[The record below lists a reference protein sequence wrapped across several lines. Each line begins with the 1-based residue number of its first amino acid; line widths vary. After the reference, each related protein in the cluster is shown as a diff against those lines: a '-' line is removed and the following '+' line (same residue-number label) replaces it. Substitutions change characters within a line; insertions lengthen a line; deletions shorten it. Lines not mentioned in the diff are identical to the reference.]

1 LTAGAAI
8 GSSDFALTGEALERL
23 DISGTG
29 PVGGMRWGPL
39 ALPDLSL
46 RREGNLPDA
55 GWGDD
60 GKLGFA
66 MLLRFQS
73 HLDMPHR
80 WIYVRPVGR

>member
-1 LTAGAAI
+1 MQRAGSVDEHAI
-8 GSSDFALTGEALERL
+8 DRHRAHLIERHARGHGEPQPFGA
-23 DISGTG
+23 GTETF
-29 PVGGMRWGPL
+29 R
-39 ALPDLSL
+39 D
-46 RREGNLPDA
+46 LPDA

>member
-1 LTAGAAI
+1 LTAGAAL
-8 GSSDFALTGEALERL
+8 GSADLALTAEALERL
-23 DISGTG
+23 DVSGPG

-39 ALPDLSL
+39 ELPDLSL
-46 RREGNLPDA
+46 QREGDRPDT

-80 WIYVRPVGR
+80 WIYVRPLGR